1 MSAKADIK
9 WHSLSGAEVLIAVI
23 EDDVKG
29 CYYPAGNA
37 PKFAFSEMGDDTAD
51 VKDWT
56 RAGAPLL
63 GKILKSRIPVFS
75 VTLQEARARLLNLP
89 FMGELTEYVQAATAV
104 TDEALGDVHVGGI
117 YQLAKIDIDDSP
129 ALTLSDNATP
139 TPNTFTLDTHFTL
152 NRALGQIEI
161 LALPSGVVDGTPIFA
176 DYTPNAIVAGSGVPE
191 IAGGV
196 AQAVTCSILVT
207 GFPSRGPQMQIY
219 IPRAE
224 VQMDGEIAFINED
237 PATYGLKINVLAN
250 DELAGGA
257 LFRYRQLAAPAAD

>member
-1 MSAKADIK
+1 VSAKADIK

-23 EDDVKG
+23 ENGVKG

-75 VTLQEARARLLNLP
+75 VTLQEARARLMRLP
-89 FMGELTEYVQAATAV
+89 FMGTVSEYVQAATNVPA
-104 TDEALGDVHVGGI
+104 EALGNVHVGGI
-117 YQLAKIDIDDSP
+117 YQLAHINIDNTTP
-129 ALTLSDNATP
+129 LVLSDNATP
-139 TPNTFTLDTHFTL
+139 TPHTFTLTTHYTL
-152 NRALGQIEI
+152 NLALGQIEI
-161 LALPSGVVDGTPIFA
+161 IALPTGVTEGTPIFA
-176 DYTPNAIVAGSGVPE
+176 DYTPTAIVTGSGIPQ
-191 IAGGV
+191 IDGGV
-196 AQAVTCSILVT
+196 AQAVTVSILVT

-237 PATYGLKINVLAN
+237 PATYGLKINVLSN
-250 DELAGGA
+250 DELAGA
-257 LFRYRQLAAPAAD
+257 LFRYRQLAVPASV